1 MDLCFIMLGWIRMT
15 PTLIFFLSILYALC
29 MVKKKKK
36 KDTKLWKQIK
46 VVRAVNSRPLGNSVG
61 QVKFSA

>member
-29 MVKKKKK
+29 MVKKKKRK
-36 KDTKLWKQIK
+36 TLNFGNKLKWLG
-46 VVRAVNSRPLGNSVG
+46 PLTVDH
-61 QVKFSA
+61 